1 MILSNKI
8 YEVYWLHL
16 KEHDD
21 IKTQGYVGITSK
33 TAESRFIN
41 HCKSAEKFDK
51 FTIHKAIRK
60 HGAENIVVDLICIT
74 DDEHARWI
82 ERNLRP
88 EPFIGWNMQRGGI
101 GNPYLTPEVRQAAT
115 AKGRQTIEER
125 GGLPCGEDHHNWK
138 GGVSEGYKRRNGIFV
153 KKSKDVISDNAKKRS
168 KAFMDAGGVWPSSRP
183 EVRETFSKV
192 HKKRFEDNGW
202 WVNSQAN
209 KTLWLSAAKVMLF
222 RKITALPKNL
232 IAEMIG
238 VPQTAIPRLTDKL
251 FSGWNPLEDERW
263 VKWYEQNKT
272 EGDPTIE
279 ELTVHFRESQ
289 CLPCWP

>member
-33 TAESRFIN
+33 TAESRFTT
-41 HCKSAEKFDK
+41 HCKNAEKFNK

-60 HGAENIVVDLICIT
+60 YGAENIIVDLICIT
-74 DDEHARWI
+74 DDDHAKWM
-82 ERNLRP
+82 ERSLRP

-101 GNPYLTPEVRQAAT
+101 GNPYLTPEALA
-115 AKGRQTIEER
+115 
-125 GGLPCGEDHHNWK
+125 N
-138 GGVSEGYKRRNGIFV
+138 YKQRNR
-153 KKSKDVISDNAKKRS
+153 D
-168 KAFMDAGGVWPSSRP
+168 FMDAGGVWPSSRP

-192 HKKRFEDNGW
+192 HKKRYEDNGW
-202 WVNSQAN
+202 WVNSQAS
-209 KTLWLSAAKVMLF
+209 KLLWLSAAKVMLF
-222 RKITALPKNL
+222 RKITALPRNL
-232 IAEMIG
+232 LADMIG
-238 VPQTAIPRLTDKL
+238 VPRGSIPKLTDKL

-263 VKWYEQNKT
+263 VKWYEQNKA